1 MEGGVLEL
9 ESAGERDPSLPGIT
23 LWFGGTLTGEAGGL
37 GAAVGELGVVV
48 GACPTLELLLPVV
61 ALPK

>member
-1 MEGGVLEL
+1 MAGGVLEPG
-9 ESAGERDPSLPGIT
+9 SPGDCDPSLPGIT

-37 GAAVGELGVVV
+37 GAAVGELGAVV

-61 ALPK
+61 ALPN